1 MSTSQSTT
9 TRRAERP
16 GFTAADIARREKARP
31 AMELGERQCLAYRPS
46 PDNPYTTLPPPTT
59 SFVQLRFQLEN
70 FHGVSRVVQVPLNYS
85 FATLY
90 KLILFMFGW
99 HGMHVHKARVYSFV
113 ETYASSGRKAGQIK
127 RYGREALLDDTD
139 IMRTEV
145 AEYEV
150 VVKGHG
156 VQWHPLEDIDNAEE
170 RVEDQDLLVSQVW
183 NPKLRKNA
191 SGGGCGNAEMGVIY
205 EYDLGAGWTI
215 HITMDDEEDFFITDH
230 ASNLPLMVPRKN
242 KGAPPMEDVPEDVP
256 GEPEAHDKSISPV
269 FFEPD
274 VFARYMNCTVGSRAG
289 KESLEVHEIRRAA
302 AV

>member
-31 AMELGERQCLAYRPS
+31 GMELGESQCLAYRPS

-70 FHGVSRVVQVPLNYS
+70 CHGVSRVVQVPLNYS

-113 ETYASSGRKAGQIK
+113 ETYASSGRKAGHIK

-139 IMRTEV
+139 IMRT
-145 AEYEV
+145 
-150 VVKGHG
+150 
-156 VQWHPLEDIDNAEE
+156 EDIDNAEE

-205 EYDLGAGWTI
+205 EYDLGGAYT
-215 HITMDDEEDFFITDH
+215 TLTDFFITDH

-242 KGAPPMEDVPEDVP
+242 KGAPSMEDVPEDVP
-256 GEPEAHDKSISPV
+256 GELEPRDKSISPV

-274 VFARYMNCTVGSRAG
+274 VFARYMNCTVGTRAG
-289 KESLEVHEIRRAA
+289 KESLEVHDIRRAA